1 MALHPDMEDRDV
13 DGGAV
18 RAPEPEAPSPAGQ
31 GRGTQHGASTLPDAA
46 AAILEALIARASTG
60 CIWATELAFTG
71 GARRADFWKM
81 EVGASKG
88 FQATAYEIKISRA
101 DFRRDT
107 PVKQREARLYSDR
120 FYYVAPLGLIK
131 PDEVPEW
138 AGLMEFGPKGLVTT
152 VPAPM
157 RSKDA
162 PSWELVVSL
171 FRNSGEIRRDTDV
184 MRSSLYF
191 AQARCKQLEAQID
204 QMNQAAMRRM
214 MADLARE
221 KTSEQR

>member
-1 MALHPDMEDRDV
+1 MTLLAHPEECHV

-18 RAPEPEAPSPAGQ
+18 RAPDPEAPSPAGQ
-31 GRGTQHGASTLPDAA
+31 GRGTQHGASTLPDIATT
-46 AAILEALIARASTG
+46 ILEALKERSSTG

-101 DFRRDT
+101 DFRRDN

-120 FYYVAPLGLIK
+120 FYYVAPAGLIRT
-131 PDEVPEW
+131 DEVPDW
-138 AGLMEFGPKGLVTT
+138 AGLMEFGPKGLTT
-152 VPAPM
+152 AIQAPL

-191 AQARCKQLEAQID
+191 AQARCKQLEAQIA
-204 QMNQAAMRRM
+204 QMNEAAMRRM
-214 MADLARE
+214 MADIARE
-221 KTSEQR
+221 KEK